1 MSTLMTLQDVSVQF
15 DNTLILS
22 EISLQLQSGQIMTLL
37 GPNGAGKTTLVRLM
51 LNLIVPSSGS
61 IERQVGLRI
70 GYMPQ
75 KLQLDATLPLTVRR
89 FLQLKPGIDP
99 QQLLPT
105 LRRVKGDHLLK
116 KPLYKLSGG
125 ELQRVLLAR
134 ALLSQPQLL
143 VLDEP
148 TQGVDILGQLALYDL
163 IQQLRDEL
171 GCGILLVSHDLHL
184 VMAKTDE
191 VICLNKH
198 ICCQGTPQMV
208 SHHPAFLALF
218 GCPEETQQL
227 AFYRHQHQ
235 QHINHCHHD

>member
-1 MSTLMTLQDVSVQF
+1 MITLQDVTVQF

-22 EISLQLQSGQIMTLL
+22 EISLQLQAGQIMTLL
-37 GPNGAGKTTLVRLM
+37 GPNGAGKTTLVRLI
-51 LNLIVPSSGS
+51 LNLISPSRGC

-75 KLQLDATLPLTVRR
+75 KLQLDTALPLTVKR
-89 FLQLKPGIDP
+89 FLQLKPGIQP
-99 QQLLPT
+99 QQLLPA
-105 LRRVKGDHLLK
+105 LLRVKAEHLLEQT
-116 KPLYKLSGG
+116 LHQLSGG

-134 ALLSQPQLL
+134 ALLNQPQLL

-198 ICCQGTPQMV
+198 ICCFGTPKMV
-208 SHHPAFLALF
+208 SNHPAFLALF

-227 AFYRHQHQ
+227 AFYRHQHW
-235 QHINHCHHD
+235 QHTTHCHHD